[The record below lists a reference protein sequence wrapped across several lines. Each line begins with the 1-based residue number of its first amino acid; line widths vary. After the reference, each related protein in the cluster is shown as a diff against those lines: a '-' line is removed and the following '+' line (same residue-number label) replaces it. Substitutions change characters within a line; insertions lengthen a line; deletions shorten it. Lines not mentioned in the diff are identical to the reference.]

1 MRYGNPEETYGSH
14 WSEKGWVM
22 VGKCGDVGGVAF
34 YEGSLV
40 AGRS

>member
-1 MRYGNPEETYGSH
+1 MRYGNPDATYGSD
-14 WSEKGWVM
+14 WSEKGWAI
-22 VGKCGDVGGVAF
+22 GKCGDVGGVAV